1 MDQPATTLRVD
12 RRAKQPPEIRFIRI
26 KEVTAICGMSKT
38 TVYEAIKHAGFP
50 KPVRLYG
57 RTTAWVKSE
66 VLQWV
71 QLRADAFRA
80 TQAI

>member
-1 MDQPATTLRVD
+1 MDQPTTNAQVD
-12 RRAKQPPEIRFIRI
+12 RRAKEPAEIRFIRI

-66 VLQWV
+66 VLHWA
-71 QLRADAFRA
+71 QLRKDAFRA
-80 TQAI
+80 EHPA

>member
-1 MDQPATTLRVD
+1 MDQPATYARVD
-12 RRAKQPPEIRFIRI
+12 RRAKEPPEIRFIRI
-26 KEVTAICGMSKT
+26 QEVTAICAMSKT

-66 VLQWV
+66 VLQWA
-71 QLRADAFRA
+71 QLRKDVFRA
-80 TQAI
+80 EHPA